1 MYKVSALVF
10 LVTFIMFIVYWW
22 KKRKVRISAGDDYS
36 NDQKYQEISKIKRI
50 VGVACVISLLI
61 CTATQPEL
69 TPEEKAIRAQKQQS
83 REQENREKEL
93 QTAFDK
99 HMREVKEFNNEGMKK
114 TKNTSIELRDW
125 KFLGTDSME
134 FISND
139 KAIIRWSEQIYSGK
153 YLIRTSHEDYFIKF
167 DGKWKWNAELS
178 NEWRETMNP

>member
-22 KKRKVRISAGDDYS
+22 KKRKARISAGDDYS

-50 VGVACVISLLI
+50 IGIVCVISLLI
-61 CTATQPEL
+61 CTATQPEP
-69 TPEEKAIRAQKQQS
+69 TPEEKALQAQKQQA
-83 REQENREKEL
+83 REQNNREEEL
-93 QTAFDK
+93 QRAFDN
-99 HMREVKEFNNEGMKK
+99 HMREVKETWNYGMKK
-114 TKNTSIELRDW
+114 TPTLRDW

-139 KAIIRWSEQIYSGK
+139 KAIIRWSEQVYSDK

-178 NEWRETMNP
+178 NEWQEVVNP

>member
-36 NDQKYQEISKIKRI
+36 KDQKYQEISKIKRI

-93 QTAFDK
+93 QTAFDNN
-99 HMREVKEFNNEGMKK
+99 MRKYKEFINEGMK
-114 TKNTSIELRDW
+114 NASELRYW

-139 KAIIRWSEQIYSGK
+139 KAIIRWSEQIYSGN
-153 YLIRTSHEDYFIKF
+153 YLIRTSHEDYYIKF
-167 DGKWKWNAELS
+167 DGKWEWNAELS
-178 NEWRETMNP
+178 NEWREVVNP